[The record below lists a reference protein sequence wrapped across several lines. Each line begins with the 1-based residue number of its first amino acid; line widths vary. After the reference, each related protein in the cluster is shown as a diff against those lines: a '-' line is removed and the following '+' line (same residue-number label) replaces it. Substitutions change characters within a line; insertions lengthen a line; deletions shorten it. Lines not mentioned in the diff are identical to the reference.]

1 MMYSSAGLGGGYRT
15 RTFDPEMFS
24 RLTDA
29 TAWLIYSYLKAVL
42 VKLASYK
49 RFKSKAWMI
58 LQFWPCRC
66 AARFIFS

>member
-1 MMYSSAGLGGGYRT
+1 MMYSSAGLAGGYRT

-49 RFKSKAWMI
+49 RFKS
-58 LQFWPCRC
+58 R
-66 AARFIFS
+66 